1 MCFYVEL
8 AFVIVCW
15 DEKVVRSIFYV
26 YMKWNKVILSRDHSF
41 ILNSH
46 QFLKAFFNVLGSVTS
61 FLLVIIWFRTPSWK
75 LALIEIVIA
84 FVCVPTCILHAC
96 IYEFNIYFTITERSK
111 LGIFQVEA
119 GRREANVVRRDQD
132 EAFPPPKICATMTAK
147 KVTTPYVASE
157 LFVGMHIRS
166 CQGPKSQLHRH
177 KKGRSHRCR
186 RTQSP
191 ESNRRRPRNQQ

>member
-1 MCFYVEL
+1 
-8 AFVIVCW
+8 
-15 DEKVVRSIFYV
+15 
-26 YMKWNKVILSRDHSF
+26 MKWNKVILSRDHSF

-46 QFLKAFFNVLGSVTS
+46 QFLKAFYNVLGSVTS

-84 FVCVPTCILHAC
+84 FVCVRTCILHAC

-132 EAFPPPKICATMTAK
+132 EALPNIKPPFAPLPAPKDLCNHDSKESHHAVRRQWTCCWYA
-147 KVTTPYVASE
+147 YSE
-157 LFVGMHIRS
+157 LPRTEIS
-166 CQGPKSQLHRH
+166 TSPSQKR
-177 KKGRSHRCR
+177 
-186 RTQSP
+186 
-191 ESNRRRPRNQQ
+191 